1 MHSRSEGHG
10 FVTTSDGAGVTDAPT
25 LGLGTLETEGEG
37 TEVADEHAA
46 ATSSTRPNENL
57 CILNSFF

>member
-1 MHSRSEGHG
+1 
-10 FVTTSDGAGVTDAPT
+10 VTTSDGAGVTDAPT